1 MQPGYIFRMPRPR
14 TVVVGAGIVGLA
26 TAYFLARAGREVL
39 VLDREEIG
47 DGASCGNAGLLSIG
61 HYPLTRPGV
70 SWRGLKWMFD
80 RNAPLFIRP
89 RPDADLI
96 SWLWTFHRHCS
107 KPWLDGC
114 MRELCAMG
122 FPTLALFEEIIAA
135 EGIDCDYRRDGWLDV
150 VMDPANL
157 PHAERE
163 AASLVPHGYSYRML
177 TGDELR
183 ARSACFSPEV
193 AGAAWYTDSAHCN
206 PGDFMLGLAAACARR
221 GVEVRTSVE
230 VAGLERDR
238 HGRAA
243 GVHSAMGET
252 FEGSEVV
259 IAAGVWSGDLMRDM
273 GLDIPMQGAR
283 GYHVQLE
290 GVPQLPFTGC
300 VLHETFVAVTPMRD
314 QLRLAGTLEI
324 QPLGRPW
331 MRNRLDML
339 SRGAQ
344 RYIRGIDRGRAVAEW
359 AGYRPC
365 TSDGMP
371 VIGAVPGT
379 PGLFVGTGHAMMG
392 MTLGPVTARVLADM
406 VLGAQPPLAL
416 PLADPARYRAGAASP
431 APAPAPAGAAS

>member
-1 MQPGYIFRMPRPR
+1 MPRPR
-14 TVVVGAGIVGLA
+14 TVIVGAGIVGLS
-26 TAYFLARAGREVL
+26 TAYFLAREGRDVT
-39 VLDREEIG
+39 VLDREEPG

-61 HYPLTRPGV
+61 HYPLTRPGA

-96 SWLWTFHRHCS
+96 SWLWSFHRHCNQA
-107 KPWLDGC
+107 WLDRC

-122 FPTLALFEEIIAA
+122 FPTLRLLEEILEA

-157 PHAERE
+157 PKAEHE
-163 AASLVPHGYSYRML
+163 AKTLVPHGYSYDVL

-183 ARSACFSPEV
+183 RRSPCFTREV
-193 AGAAWYTDSAHCN
+193 AGAVWHRDSAHCH
-206 PGDFMLGLAAACARR
+206 PADLLLGLAAACARH
-221 GVEVRTSVE
+221 GVDLRFSVE
-230 VAGLERDR
+230 VAGLERDSL
-238 HGRAA
+238 GRAA
-243 GVHSAMGET
+243 GVHSSRG
-252 FEGSEVV
+252 EVV
-259 IAAGVWSGDLMRDM
+259 EGTEVVLAAGVWSGALARNV

-283 GYHVQLE
+283 GYHLQLE

-300 VLHETFVAVTPMRD
+300 VLHETFVAVTPMRH

-331 MRNRLDML
+331 MRNRLGML
-339 SRGAQ
+339 PAGAR
-344 RYIRGIDRGRAVAEW
+344 RYLTGIDQGRVVAEW

-379 PGLFVGTGHAMMG
+379 PGAYVGTGHAMMG
-392 MTLGPVTARVLADM
+392 MTLGPVTGRVLADM
-406 VLGAQPPLAL
+406 VLGRTPVLEL
-416 PLADPARYRAGAASP
+416 PMADPSRYGAEP
-431 APAPAPAGAAS
+431 GAPVPAGAAGGVGAAGA